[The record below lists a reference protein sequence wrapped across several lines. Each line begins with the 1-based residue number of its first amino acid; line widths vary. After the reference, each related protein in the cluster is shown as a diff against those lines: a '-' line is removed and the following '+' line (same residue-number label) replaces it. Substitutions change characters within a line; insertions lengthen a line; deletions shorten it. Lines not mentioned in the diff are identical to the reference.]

1 MNTHEYE
8 LIGESIWN
16 TYKSLGKLLFETKK
30 KSKFKEIDAE
40 VLAAID
46 KANTEHAKKGQ
57 DRRDAIR
64 AAQRETARGVAK
76 YGYVGYYTRKD
87 KV

>member
-30 KSKFKEIDAE
+30 KSKFKEI
-40 VLAAID
+40 
-46 KANTEHAKKGQ
+46 
-57 DRRDAIR
+57 
-64 AAQRETARGVAK
+64 AQRLCPDIRVTLKTCDAFLISL
-76 YGYVGYYTRKD
+76 YGLNNEER
-87 KV
+87 